1 MNFNGPEQ
9 LSSPVGAI
17 TLVTQRCTSQEEA
30 QPRDEE

>member
-9 LSSPVGAI
+9 LSFPAGAI
-17 TLVTQRCTSQEEA
+17 TLVTQHCTSQEEA